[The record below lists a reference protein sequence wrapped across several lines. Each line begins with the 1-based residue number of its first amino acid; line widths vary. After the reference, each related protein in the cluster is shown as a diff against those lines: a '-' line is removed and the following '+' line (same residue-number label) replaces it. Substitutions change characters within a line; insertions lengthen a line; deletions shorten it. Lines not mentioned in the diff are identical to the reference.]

1 MAMSACGLDFGTSN
15 TTFGSMADA
24 MPSLLAL
31 ESGQTTIP
39 SAIFYERDGAVRI
52 GRKAID
58 TYVDGVPGRLMRSLK
73 SVLGTSLIDETTQ
86 VGRERSSF
94 RDVIAYY
101 LGAVKRRAEQTAG
114 RAFRSVVH
122 GRPVHFV
129 DNAPAADRKAEA
141 TLQTIVREIGFTD
154 VTFQFE
160 PIAAA
165 LDYERQI
172 SREEIALIADI
183 GGGTSDFSIVRLSPD
198 RHRKTE
204 RQSDILANDG
214 VRIGGTDF
222 DRRLSL
228 GVLMPL
234 LGYGSAMKR
243 AGLHAPSSYFHDLAT
258 WSSINRMY
266 EPRVMSEIRHVR
278 RESREPKLFGRL
290 LRVLEE
296 QRGHTLAMD
305 IENAK
310 IALSGENQSD
320 VALSW
325 IEPGL
330 NIPIGRADLV
340 THTEELAKNIGAR
353 IGICLR
359 QARLDPD
366 DINAVFLTGGSVQL
380 AHVRRAILQGLPA
393 AKVIEG
399 DTFGAVGKGLT
410 IEAARR
416 FGPARATPEVP
427 S

>member
-1 MAMSACGLDFGTSN
+1 MSACGLDFGTSN
-15 TTFGSMADA
+15 TTFGQTIDNV
-24 MPSLLAL
+24 PSLVSL
-31 ESGQTTIP
+31 EGAETTIP
-39 SAIFYERDGAVRI
+39 SAIFYERDGPVLI
-52 GRKAID
+52 GRRAIQA
-58 TYVDGVPGRLMRSLK
+58 YVDGVPGRLMRSLK
-73 SVLGTSLIDETTQ
+73 SVLGTALIDETTQ

-101 LGAVKRRAEQTAG
+101 LGAVKRRAEQAAG
-114 RAFRSVVH
+114 RAFLSVVH

-129 DNAPAADRKAEA
+129 DNNPAADRKAEA
-141 TLQTIVREIGFTD
+141 TLQTIVREIGFAN

-172 SREEIALIADI
+172 VREEIALIADI
-183 GGGTSDFSIVRLSPD
+183 GGGTSDFSIVRLSPE
-198 RHRKTE
+198 RHRKAE
-204 RQSDILANDG
+204 RQGDILANDG

-234 LGYGSAMKR
+234 LGYRSAMKR
-243 AGLHAPSSYFHDLAT
+243 AGLHAPLHYFHDLAT

-266 EPRVMSEIRHVR
+266 EPRVLSEIRHMR
-278 RESREPKLFGRL
+278 RESAEPKLFGRL

-310 IALSGENQSD
+310 IALSGKDQSD
-320 VALSW
+320 VALAW

-330 NIPIGRADLV
+330 NVPIGRTDLV
-340 THTEELAKNIGAR
+340 THTEELARNIGAR

-359 QARLDPD
+359 QARLAADG
-366 DINAVFLTGGSVQL
+366 IHAVFLTGGSVQL
-380 AHVRRAILQGLPA
+380 PHVRRAILQGLPA
-393 AKVIEG
+393 AAVIEG

-416 FGPARATPEVP
+416 YGGV
-427 S
+427 

>member
-1 MAMSACGLDFGTSN
+1 MTACGLDFGTSN
-15 TTFGSMADA
+15 TTFGSMAGDV
-24 MPSLLAL
+24 PSLLAL
-31 ESGQTTIP
+31 ESGHTTIP
-39 SAIFYERDGAVRI
+39 SAIFFERDGPVLI
-52 GRKAID
+52 GRRAIEA
-58 TYVDGVPGRLMRSLK
+58 YVDGDPGRLMRSLK

-86 VGRERSSF
+86 VGRERASF

-101 LGAVKRRAEQTAG
+101 LGAVKRRAEQAAG
-114 RAFRSVVH
+114 HAFRSVVH

-141 TLQTIVREIGFTD
+141 TLHGIVREIGFDD

-172 SREEIALIADI
+172 TSEEIALIADI

-198 RHRKTE
+198 RHSKAE
-204 RQSDILANDG
+204 RQGDILANDG
-214 VRIGGTDF
+214 VRVGGTDF

-228 GVLMPL
+228 GVVMPL

-243 AGLHAPSSYFHDLAT
+243 AGLDAPSRYFHDLAT

-266 EPRVMSEIRHVR
+266 EPKVMSEIRHVR
-278 RESREPKLFGRL
+278 RESAAPKLFGRL
-290 LRVLEE
+290 LRVLQE

-310 IALSGENQSD
+310 IALSGQQQ
-320 VALSW
+320 AGLSLAW

-330 NIPIGRADLV
+330 EVAVRRADLV
-340 THTEELAKNIGAR
+340 NHTQELSARIGAR
-353 IGICLR
+353 IKICLD
-359 QARLDPD
+359 QAQLAPG
-366 DINAVFLTGGSVQL
+366 DINVAFLTGGSVQL
-380 AHVRRAILQGLPA
+380 PHVRHAILQGVPGA
-393 AKVIEG
+393 EVIDG

-416 FGPARATPEVP
+416 YGLAV
-427 S
+427 

>member
-1 MAMSACGLDFGTSN
+1 MSACGLDFGTSN
-15 TTFGSMADA
+15 TTFGSMVGDV
-24 MPSLLAL
+24 PSLLAL

-39 SAIFYERDGAVRI
+39 SAIFYERDGAVLI
-52 GRKAID
+52 GRRAID
-58 TYVDGVPGRLMRSLK
+58 AYVDGVPGRLMRSLK
-73 SVLGTSLIDETTQ
+73 SVLGTALIDETTQ
-86 VGRERSSF
+86 VGRGRSSF

-101 LGAVKRRAEQTAG
+101 LGAVKRRAEQAAG
-114 RAFRSVVH
+114 RAFLNVVH

-141 TLQTIVREIGFTD
+141 TLLAIVREIGFTN

-172 SREEIALIADI
+172 AREEIALIADI

-198 RHRKTE
+198 RHRKAE
-204 RQSDILANDG
+204 RQGDILANDG

-234 LGYGSAMKR
+234 LGYRSAMKR
-243 AGLHAPSSYFHDLAT
+243 AGLDAPSSYFHDLAT

-266 EPRVMSEIRHVR
+266 EPRVMSEIRRVR
-278 RESREPKLFGRL
+278 RESREPKLFARL

-305 IENAK
+305 IEDAK
-310 IALSGENQSD
+310 IALSGKDQSD
-320 VALSW
+320 IALSW

-330 NIPIGRADLV
+330 AVAVRRADLV

-359 QARLDPD
+359 QAQLAAD

-380 AHVRRAILQGLPA
+380 PHVRRAILQGLPA
-393 AKVIEG
+393 AQVIEG

-416 FGPARATPEVP
+416 YGPAV
-427 S
+427 